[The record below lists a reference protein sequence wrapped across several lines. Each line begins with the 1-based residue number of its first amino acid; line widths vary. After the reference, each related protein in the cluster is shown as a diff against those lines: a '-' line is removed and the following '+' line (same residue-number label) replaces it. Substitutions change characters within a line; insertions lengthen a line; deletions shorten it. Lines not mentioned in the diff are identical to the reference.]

1 VNSDRVQ
8 LETVSSQKAM
18 SGVPK
23 RTIMNTLALPVLLTG
38 PHPEQFLATPI
49 RQRDDARAAGGLAT
63 LKRRFVQM

>member
-1 VNSDRVQ
+1 MTVEKGGGAVTRANRCNTFSQGGSAGQPDVND
-8 LETVSSQKAM
+8 LE
-18 SGVPK
+18 
-23 RTIMNTLALPVLLTG
+23 G